1 MEEKNRKKKKRKNE
15 KREKGTGRGG
25 ARLSRGL
32 PRDIKRGKEDEYFS
46 LEIVEKGGE
55 NGTCYF
61 TLWVNKEMKCELH
74 G

>member
-1 MEEKNRKKKKRKNE
+1 MEEKNRKKKKWKK

-32 PRDIKRGKEDEYFS
+32 PRDIKRGREDEYFS
-46 LEIVEKGGE
+46 LEIVEKGE

-61 TLWVNKEMKCELH
+61 ILRE
-74 G
+74 

>member
-46 LEIVEKGGE
+46 LEIVEKGGKME
-55 NGTCYF
+55 RVIS
-61 TLWVNKEMKCELH
+61 LCE
-74 G
+74 